1 MAPRRVKVL
10 VRAFL
15 SAILVCLP
23 LVAADPVTDPEAKR
37 LLQGMEDRYNHV
49 KTLQVDFSESYS
61 VQGHSGKPESG
72 VLFLRKPGK
81 MRWDYSTPQGK
92 LFVSDGKDVF
102 LYTPA
107 GNKVE
112 KMKLKES
119 DDMRAPLAFLLGKLE
134 FEKDFEQF
142 RAKKLPDGN
151 TAFTAKPKLE
161 RLPYSRVEFVVA
173 PGFEIKK
180 LDVHGHDESV
190 LTFVF
195 ANEKLNPSLNDH
207 LFKFQTPAGAAFAD
221 LSDEK

>member
-1 MAPRRVKVL
+1 M
-10 VRAFL
+10 
-15 SAILVCLP
+15 
-23 LVAADPVTDPEAKR
+23 VAADKMADPEARR

-49 KTLQVDFSESYS
+49 KTLQVSFSESYS
-61 VQGHSGKPESG
+61 VQGRSGKPESG
-72 VLFLRKPGK
+72 TLYLRKPGK

-102 LYTPA
+102 LYTPT

-134 FEKDFEQF
+134 FDKDFQSF
-142 RAKKLPDGN
+142 QAQKLPDGN
-151 TAFTAKPKLE
+151 TSFTAKPKLE
-161 RLPYSRVEFVVA
+161 RLPYSKVEFVVA
-173 PGFEIKK
+173 PGFEIRK
-180 LDVHGHDESV
+180 LDVYGQDESV

-195 ANEKLNPSLNDH
+195 TGEKLNPSISDR
-207 LFKFQTPAGAAFAD
+207 LFKFQTPAGAAFSD